1 MKRTAA
7 SAGSH
12 ALARA
17 PLPGSHASTT
27 APEPR
32 SHASSTAPEPG
43 SHASTTAPGP
53 RSRASTTVSAPP
65 GVSAAASTPASPRI
79 LATDA
84 VRVPVAPIALAS
96 AAALV
101 ARLLTG
107 PRPTDDAFITL
118 RYARNLAEGLGLVY
132 NPGELVLGTTTPVW
146 AVVLALGDR
155 LGGHDLP
162 LLASSLAAVC
172 DAFMAGLLVI
182 LAVRMGWSGFAALLV
197 GLAWAINPMSI
208 AFASGGME
216 TSLFVLAALGALT
229 LAAHRRLT
237 AAALIAG
244 VATFVRPEGILVGLA
259 VLGWAW
265 WIRRRALA
273 EAVGGF
279 AAPLAV
285 GAAGLWLAYGSP
297 VPSSIAAKQ
306 IAYAPP
312 WPGENLAALVLQAA
326 MPAGSLYLL
335 GALPAAGALLLAA
348 LGLGSLAFL
357 ARATVASYGLPHV
370 HPLRRPQ
377 RTYEASREPSQQ
389 DAEASREPSGE
400 CHNFGGVAW
409 QPFAVFGAL
418 YLLFYAAAGLRGV
431 RLFPWYLV
439 PLEPLYLLGAA
450 AALRHVSLRIGRWL
464 PVVLVLWQLPA
475 IDWRQPVL
483 PVGYS
488 LEREQVLL
496 SVGRELGASLATT
509 AVVAAPE
516 IGALGYAS
524 RLRILDTVGL
534 VSPAAW
540 AYYPL
545 PADQLVTDN
554 AVPASL
560 IADARPDAVVAL
572 DAFVERTLLVDP
584 AFQRDYRLEQAYPV
598 DVWHSTRVLVFRR
611 VDAAQAR

>member
-1 MKRTAA
+1 
-7 SAGSH
+7 
-12 ALARA
+12 
-17 PLPGSHASTT
+17 
-27 APEPR
+27 
-32 SHASSTAPEPG
+32 
-43 SHASTTAPGP
+43 
-53 RSRASTTVSAPP
+53 
-65 GVSAAASTPASPRI
+65 
-79 LATDA
+79 
-84 VRVPVAPIALAS
+84 
-96 AAALV
+96 
-101 ARLLTG
+101 
-107 PRPTDDAFITL
+107 
-118 RYARNLAEGLGLVY
+118 
-132 NPGELVLGTTTPVW
+132 
-146 AVVLALGDR
+146 
-155 LGGHDLP
+155 
-162 LLASSLAAVC
+162 
-172 DAFMAGLLVI
+172 
-182 LAVRMGWSGFAALLV
+182 
-197 GLAWAINPMSI
+197 
-208 AFASGGME
+208 
-216 TSLFVLAALGALT
+216 
-229 LAAHRRLT
+229 
-237 AAALIAG
+237 
-244 VATFVRPEGILVGLA
+244 
-259 VLGWAW
+259 
-265 WIRRRALA
+265 
-273 EAVGGF
+273 
-279 AAPLAV
+279 V

-377 RTYEASREPSQQ
+377 RTHEASREPSQQ

-534 VSPAAW
+534 VSPAAR